1 MKYLTLIRAIALLHQ
16 YQREIKTVKH
26 DGQVLDYIEVIPQ
39 DIAIA
44 NRLAHDVLGRSLEE
58 LPPQTST
65 LLKKIREMVVA
76 QCKQQGMEQSDYRF
90 SRREVRTHSGWTDF
104 QVKKHM
110 TRLQELEYVL
120 VHRGKRGQSF
130 VYELLYQ
137 GEGEDGKSFLL
148 GLSEPEK
155 LRCDEKKERS
165 DKKEEPLRSPQ
176 VAVKEPQGSSDK
188 KGVQPSTDKG
198 CSEAQP
204 LNGQNKVIKPET
216 PSSYRTRIT
225 LESPANGTSPSSGV

>member
-16 YQREIKTVKH
+16 YQREIKTVEH
-26 DGQVLDYIEVIPQ
+26 QGQVLEYIEVIPQ
-39 DIAIA
+39 DIVTA

-90 SRREVRTHSGWTDF
+90 SRREVRIHSGWTDF

-137 GEGEDGKSFLL
+137 GEGEDGNTFLL
-148 GLSEPEK
+148 GLCEPEK
-155 LRCDEKKERS
+155 LAYDEKKERS
-165 DKKEEPLRSPQ
+165 DKEKEPSRSPQ
-176 VAVKEPQGSSDK
+176 VAVKEPQGSSNK
-188 KGVQPSTDKG
+188 KGAQLSADKG
-198 CSEAQP
+198 SGETSP
-204 LNGQNKVIKPET
+204 LNGQNKVIRPET
-216 PSSYRTRIT
+216 SSSYRTRMMET
-225 LESPANGTSPSSGV
+225 PVVPGV